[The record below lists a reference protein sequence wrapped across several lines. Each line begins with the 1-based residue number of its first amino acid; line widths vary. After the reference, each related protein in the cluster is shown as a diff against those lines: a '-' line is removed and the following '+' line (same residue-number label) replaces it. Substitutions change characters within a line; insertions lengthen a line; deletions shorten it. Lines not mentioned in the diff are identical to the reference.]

1 MESPFYDQ
9 LANTL
14 NSSDEVPDEYLMPS
28 NKSASLPRP
37 NTTDFHWC
45 TDTLFFLFYLAPRY
59 SLQLHAA
66 AKLFEKGWRYNMV
79 IRNVYRVTIPLVKN
93 LQLTSRQKF
102 RFGLACPGLARPK
115 RNFCLEVNWR
125 FCTSGMVTL

>member
-14 NSSDEVPDEYLMPS
+14 NSTDEVPDEYLMPS

-37 NTTDFHWC
+37 NSAEFHWC
-45 TDTLFFLFYLAPRY
+45 TDTLFFLFYLAPRD

-66 AKLFEKGWRYNMV
+66 AKLFDKGWRYNMV
-79 IRNVYRVTIPLVKN
+79 RRGKLYFWMNIY
-93 LQLTSRQKF
+93 
-102 RFGLACPGLARPK
+102 
-115 RNFCLEVNWR
+115 
-125 FCTSGMVTL
+125 

>member
-14 NSSDEVPDEYLMPS
+14 NSTDEVPEEYLMPS

-37 NTTDFHWC
+37 NSAEFHWC
-45 TDTLFFLFYLAPRY
+45 TDTLFFLFYLAPRD

-66 AKLFEKGWRYNMV
+66 AKLFEKGWRYNTASCSKCRA
-79 IRNVYRVTIPLVKN
+79 IIQY
-93 LQLTSRQKF
+93 
-102 RFGLACPGLARPK
+102 RPK
-115 RNFCLEVNWR
+115 FFLKRILA
-125 FCTSGMVTL
+125 

>member
-14 NSSDEVPDEYLMPS
+14 NSTDEVPEEYLMPS

-37 NTTDFHWC
+37 NSAEFHWC
-45 TDTLFFLFYLAPRY
+45 TDTLFFLFYLAPRD

-79 IRNVYRVTIPLVKN
+79 RRCDEIVFLDEYLFADMAKIRGN
-93 LQLTSRQKF
+93 SH
-102 RFGLACPGLARPK
+102 
-115 RNFCLEVNWR
+115 
-125 FCTSGMVTL
+125 